1 MNLQKIRFYREDS
14 RWFSDVPTWEGT
26 KEDLE
31 MVFGADVLLDL
42 ISEGEEEV
50 SIEFGEERFPGSDQI
65 IFLSPQGDGARY
77 HLPSYR
83 GKDYEMNFWIC
94 SVTKFV
100 FGSYPDSLWMRKV
113 L

>member
-1 MNLQKIRFYREDS
+1 MQKIRFYKESS
-14 RWFSDVPTWEGT
+14 RWFSDIPAWEGS
-26 KEDLE
+26 KDDLE
-31 MVFGADVLLDL
+31 MVFGADLLLDI

-50 SIEFGEERFPGSDQI
+50 VLEFGDHKFPGSDQI
-65 IFLSPQGDGARY
+65 IFIHLEGDGAKY

-83 GKDYEMNFWIC
+83 GKNHEMEFWLC